1 MSIYRRI
8 CNDPFAADDVWLG
21 IKFNHLGRT
30 VGLPQYPSRQGL
42 EHQSQFLVRLSEM
55 ARNSEKAQSMLFR
68 FRAQQ
73 AADLGIIDIGR
84 TRRPKAITSVDSI
97 PACEKWR
104 GQVLKEISRK
114 VSRIQEPS
122 LSDHQIRDLNDEIN
136 KLMREKW
143 AWEMQIRNMGG
154 PNYMRG
160 SGRVYDD
167 EGREIPGGGKG
178 YRYFG
183 RARELPGVKEM
194 LEAAA
199 RRGRGPAEE
208 EGDDKTVGRGGDIA
222 TRKVDANYFGYGLDE
237 EDGTLLAY
245 EMQRETEAV
254 EKLRKKGED
263 EVDVEDGW
271 EPLPGDAGDG
281 IEWRLPTL
289 EEVQEELVDRRRRR
303 LLEKIS

>member
-1 MSIYRRI
+1 
-8 CNDPFAADDVWLG
+8 
-21 IKFNHLGRT
+21 
-30 VGLPQYPSRQGL
+30 
-42 EHQSQFLVRLSEM
+42 
-55 ARNSEKAQSMLFR
+55 MLYR

-73 AADLGIIDIGR
+73 AADMGIIDVTR
-84 TRRPKAITSVDSI
+84 TRRPKAITSIDAV
-97 PACEKWR
+97 PTCERWR
-104 GQVLKEISRK
+104 GQVLKEVSRK

-122 LSDHQIRDLNDEIN
+122 LSDYQIRDLNDEIN

-143 AWEMQIRNMGG
+143 AWEMQIKNLGG

-194 LEAAA
+194 FEAAA
-199 RRGRGPAEE
+199 RRGKGPAEE
-208 EGDDKTVGRGGDIA
+208 QEGAGSGRGGDIA

-245 EMQRETEAV
+245 EKQKEKEAL
-254 EKLRKKGED
+254 EHLRVQGD
-263 EVDVEDGW
+263 DDVEDGW

-281 IEWRLPTL
+281 VEWRLPTL
-289 EEVQEELVDRRRRR
+289 DEVQEEMVDRRRRR
-303 LLEKIS
+303 LLDKIS

>member
-1 MSIYRRI
+1 
-8 CNDPFAADDVWLG
+8 
-21 IKFNHLGRT
+21 
-30 VGLPQYPSRQGL
+30 
-42 EHQSQFLVRLSEM
+42 M

-73 AADLGIIDIGR
+73 AADLGIIDMGR
-84 TRRPKAITSVDSI
+84 TRRPKAITTVDSI
-97 PACEKWR
+97 PMCEKWR

-114 VSRIQEPS
+114 VSRIHEQS
-122 LSDHQIRDLNDEIN
+122 LSDYQIRDLNDEIN

-143 AWEMQIRNMGG
+143 TWEMQIRNLGG

-160 SGRVYDD
+160 SGRVYDE

-183 RARELPGVKEM
+183 RARDLPGVKEM
-194 LEAAA
+194 FEAAA

-208 EGDDKTVGRGGDIA
+208 EGEQRGRGGDIA
-222 TRKVDANYFGYGLDE
+222 TKKVDANYFGYGLDE
-237 EDGTLLAY
+237 EDGTLVEY
-245 EMQRETEAV
+245 ERQKEEEAMKYLRG
-254 EKLRKKGED
+254 EKKD
-263 EVDVEDGW
+263 DAEDGW

-281 IEWRLPTL
+281 MEWRLPSL

-303 LLEKIS
+303 LLDKIS